1 MLRAWNGLR
10 EGDVTMAL
18 ARGRRSLPLLSE
30 GRVRA
35 KTLPRN
41 RGIAAVR
48 QGAVDYLREEHPTAG
63 HGRPRTWG
71 ECLAMGLG
79 TAELPCPWVSCEAH
93 LCVEVTE
100 SGSLREVWPDRDVT
114 EAPATCA
121 LTIAAEG
128 GHTLDDVGRVLNLTR
143 ERMRQIE
150 KSALPQLRDTLESM
164 GVDRSILE
172 DLDRATG
179 GGW

>member
-1 MLRAWNGLR
+1 
-10 EGDVTMAL
+10 MAL
-18 ARGRRSLPLLSE
+18 VRGRRSLPLLSE

-41 RGIAAVR
+41 RGVMAVQ
-48 QGAVDYLREEHPTAG
+48 QGAVDYPRKEHPTAG

-79 TAELPCPWVSCEAH
+79 TVALPCPWVSCEAH
-93 LCVEVTE
+93 LCGDVTE
-100 SGSLREVWPDRDVT
+100 YGSLREVWPDRDVT

-121 LTIAAEG
+121 LTVAAEG
-128 GHTLDDVGRVLNLTR
+128 GHTLDYVGRMMNITR

-150 KSALPQLRDTLESM
+150 ASALAQLRDTLESM
-164 GVDRSILE
+164 GIERDVLE
-172 DLDRATG
+172 ELEMLVEGGDL
-179 GGW
+179 